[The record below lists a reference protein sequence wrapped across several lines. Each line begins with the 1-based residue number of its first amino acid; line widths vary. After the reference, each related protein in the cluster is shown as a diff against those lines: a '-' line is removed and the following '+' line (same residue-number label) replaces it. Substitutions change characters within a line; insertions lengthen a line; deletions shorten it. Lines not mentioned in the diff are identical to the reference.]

1 MRVLLITP
9 PMVQVNA
16 PYAATPVLAG
26 FLKGSGFDVA
36 QVDASL
42 ELALA
47 LFSTDGVESIRAT
60 IKQRFRNRKRQPPA
74 VAHFLAH
81 ATVFRDTVAPVIRFL
96 QGRDPSLAL
105 RIAGREFLP
114 EGSRFAGLAELAPEP
129 GPDGVAGDPLA
140 WAFGT
145 LGTHDRA
152 VHLASL
158 YLDDLVDAIRDGV
171 DDRFDLARYGESL
184 AASASTFDGLAR
196 ALRRRPTLVD
206 GLIDAIAEK
215 AVEKHA
221 PDVVGLTLPFP
232 GTVYGA
238 FRLARRI
245 KALAPRTTVVLGGG
259 YVSTELRELRE
270 PRVFDAVDYV
280 VLDDGEQPLL
290 HLLEHLQTRSL
301 PLLQMMETPASASAG
316 TGLVRTFFKDD
327 GRVIFSA
334 GAAEAPTP
342 LPDETDVPDFSGLPL
357 DRYFALAEML
367 NPMHRIWSSARWNKL
382 MLAHGCYWHQCRFC
396 DTHLDY
402 IGRYRATPATTLVD
416 RIESV
421 IAQTGQTGFHFIDE
435 AAPPALLQRLAE
447 ELLRRRL
454 AITWWGN
461 IRFEAAF
468 TPELTALLAQSGCVA
483 VTGGLEAAHDRL
495 LRVLN
500 KGLTVEQAGRSARAF
515 AEAGIMVHAYL
526 MYGCPTQTTQD
537 TVDALENVRRL
548 FAAGWLHSAYW
559 HRFALTVHSDFFAH
573 AREYGLRVGP
583 LPQAPFARNEVPFED
598 AVDADHAMLGR
609 GLRKAVYNYMH
620 GVGLEA
626 DVRVWFDAEVM
637 RTAPSIPRV

>member
-1 MRVLLITP
+1 
-9 PMVQVNA
+9 MVQVNA

-26 FLKGSGFDVA
+26 FLRGNGFDVA
-36 QVDASL
+36 QIDASL

-47 LFSTDGVESIRAT
+47 LFSADGVDAIRVA
-60 IKQRFRNRKRQPPA
+60 IRRRFRNRKRQPPA

-81 ATVFRDTVAPVIRFL
+81 APAFRDTVAPVIRFL
-96 QGRDPSLAL
+96 QGHDPALAL

-114 EGSRFAGLAELAPEP
+114 EGPRFAGLDDFATASAA
-129 GPDGVAGDPLA
+129 GDAAGDPLA
-140 WAFGT
+140 WAFGA

-158 YLDDLVDAIRDGV
+158 YLDDLVDAIRTGV

-184 AASASTFDGLAR
+184 AASAPTFDGLAR
-196 ALRRRPTLVD
+196 ALRRRLTLVD
-206 GLIDAIAEK
+206 SLIDAIVDR
-215 AVEKHA
+215 AVQTHA
-221 PDVVGLTLPFP
+221 PDVVGLTVPFP

-238 FRLARRI
+238 FRMARRV
-245 KALAPRTTVVLGGG
+245 KALQPRTTVVLGGG
-259 YVSTELRELRE
+259 YASTELRELRE

-290 HLLEHLQTRSL
+290 RLLEHLQTRSL
-301 PLLQMMETPASASAG
+301 PLLQLMEAPASASAG
-316 TGLVRTFFKDD
+316 TALVRTFHRD
-327 GRVIFSA
+327 GGQVVFAA
-334 GAAEAPTP
+334 GPAEAVTP
-342 LPDETDVPDFSGLPL
+342 DSDETGAPDFSGLPL
-357 DRYFALAEML
+357 DRYFAMAEML

-396 DTHLDY
+396 DTQLDY
-402 IGRYRATPATTLVD
+402 IRRYRATPAITLAD
-416 RIESV
+416 RIEAV

-447 ELLRRRL
+447 ELIRRRL
-454 AITWWGN
+454 TITWWGN

-468 TPELTALLAQSGCVA
+468 TPELTEVLARSGCVA

-500 KGLTVEQAGRSARAF
+500 KGLTVEQAGHSARAF

-526 MYGCPTQTTQD
+526 MYGCPTQTGQE
-537 TVDALENVRRL
+537 TVEALENVRRL

-559 HRFALTVHSDFFAH
+559 HRFALTVHSEFFPH
-573 AREYGLRVGP
+573 ASEYGLRVEP
-583 LPQAPFARNEVPFED
+583 LPEASFARNEVPFED
-598 AVDADHAMLGR
+598 AVGADHVLLGR

-620 GVGLEA
+620 GVGLDA
-626 DVRVWFDAEVM
+626 DVRVWFDRMAL
-637 RTAPSIPRV
+637 S